1 MLLLGLVGLDRRSGA
16 DAGPDHLK
24 CCIWMHRCRP
34 RKCVSVYRY
43 NTQSIQLFLQYVVLS
58 PQMDAL
64 DRKIIAALTEDGR
77 MPYSRIAENCA
88 VATTTVHQRVRR
100 LIDKGIIIGT
110 RVRVDWEAVGLPV
123 TAVVSLETPSS
134 EPLADIA
141 EELRSIPFV
150 QNCFAVTGEFDLL
163 MTVRARSS
171 EHLGQLLEEIRGY
184 APGRSRTLIVLSTYF
199 EGRVPPV

>member
-1 MLLLGLVGLDRRSGA
+1 
-16 DAGPDHLK
+16 
-24 CCIWMHRCRP
+24 
-34 RKCVSVYRY
+34 
-43 NTQSIQLFLQYVVLS
+43 
-58 PQMDAL
+58 MDEL
-64 DRKIIAALTEDGR
+64 DRKIITALTEDGR
-77 MPYSRIAENCA
+77 TAYTRIAEECS
-88 VATTTVHQRVRR
+88 VATTTVHQRVKR
-100 LIDKGIIIGT
+100 LTDKGIILGT

-123 TAVVSLETPSS
+123 TAVVSLESPSS

-141 EELRSIPFV
+141 EELSAIPFV

-184 APGRSRTLIVLSTYF
+184 APGRSRTLVVLSTYF